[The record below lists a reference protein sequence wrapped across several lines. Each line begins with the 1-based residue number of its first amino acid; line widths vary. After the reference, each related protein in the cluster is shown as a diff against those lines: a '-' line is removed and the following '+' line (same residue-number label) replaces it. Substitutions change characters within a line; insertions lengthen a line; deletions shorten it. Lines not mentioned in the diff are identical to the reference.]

1 MAEARLTDIVKSVA
15 EDLAP
20 IAETKSITLTADAP
34 ADVTAMGLPDA
45 LRLMIANLTD
55 NAIRYTPEGGRIEIG
70 LSEESG
76 DALITVTDNGP
87 GIAPEERQRVF
98 ERFYRAL
105 GTKVQGTGLGLAIV
119 QRIVAIHGAEIRIE
133 DGFRH
138 ENDDGCGAR
147 FVIRL
152 PLTRTTLQ

>member
-1 MAEARLTDIVKSVA
+1 MRVVAARRAQRLKAKYIMRILLV
-15 EDLAP
+15 EDD
-20 IAETKSITLTADAP
+20 E
-34 ADVTAMGLPDA
+34 
-45 LRLMIANLTD
+45 MIG
-55 NAIRYTPEGGRIEIG
+55 EGGRIEIG
-70 LSEESG
+70 LSEEKG

-119 QRIVAIHGAEIRIE
+119 QRIVNIHGAEIRIE
-133 DGFRH
+133 DGFKH

-152 PLTRTTLQ
+152 PLTRTTLH

>member
-1 MAEARLTDIVKSVA
+1 MSEFENVTHVETEYDASEIQVLEGLEAVRKRPGMYIGSTSASGLHHLVYEIV
-15 EDLAP
+15 
-20 IAETKSITLTADAP
+20 
-34 ADVTAMGLPDA
+34 
-45 LRLMIANLTD
+45 D
-55 NAIRYTPEGGRIEIG
+55 NAIDE
-70 LSEESG
+70 
-76 DALITVTDNGP
+76 ALAGYCTDITVTINPGNTITVTDNGP

-119 QRIVAIHGAEIRIE
+119 QRIVTIHGAEIRIE
-133 DGFRH
+133 NGFKH

-152 PLTRTTLQ
+152 PLTRTTLH